1 MAHPDGTL
9 VNFEQQKSR
18 RFLRDLRDN
27 PFVAIVVY
35 DDGDVSVFSKDV
47 GPEQM
52 ARIREAIEGKLSER
66 MELDADT

>member
-1 MAHPDGTL
+1 MAHPDGTI

-27 PFVAIVVY
+27 SFVAVVVY

-52 ARIREAIEGKLSER
+52 ARIREAIEGKLSEG
-66 MELDADT
+66 MKLDADT